1 MTDHPSTYK
10 AEDTFRE
17 GIDWDDRAA
26 LHEADDG
33 QGLLDGAKAL
43 RHGTL
48 AELVRHVMLLPEAD
62 RQKYAIQKA
71 GDRKFSA
78 AEIEVLA
85 NHPDFPG
92 S

>member
-10 AEDTFRE
+10 AEETYRE

-62 RQKYAIQKA
+62 RKNYAIQKA

-78 AEIEVLA
+78 AEIAALA